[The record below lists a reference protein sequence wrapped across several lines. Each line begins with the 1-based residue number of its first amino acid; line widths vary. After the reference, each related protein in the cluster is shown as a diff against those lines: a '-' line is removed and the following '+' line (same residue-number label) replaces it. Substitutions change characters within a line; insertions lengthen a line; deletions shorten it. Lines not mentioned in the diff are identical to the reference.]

1 MTDTAPSPEPQVVAA
16 PPPHILVADTESYVC
31 NVVRA
36 ALDADAYRVS
46 RATTRSAAIR
56 VLRGQRPDLLLVD
69 LLLSRALGLP
79 LALYAVN
86 RDVLVIFTTSDR
98 KMRRILARA
107 GCPVL
112 VKPLNVQ
119 ELTAA
124 IKRALADSS
133 AMCRRCRDA
142 WQRLVSDHRECDALL
157 ECAGDLRE
165 EMMAVF
171 ETARQNRCVTL

>member
-1 MTDTAPSPEPQVVAA
+1 MTDTAPSADQHAVAA

-56 VLRGQRPDLLLVD
+56 VLRSQHPDLMLVD

-79 LALYAVN
+79 LALYAIN
-86 RDVLVIFTTSDR
+86 RQVPVIFTTGDR

-112 VKPLNVQ
+112 AKPLNVQ

-124 IKRALADSS
+124 IGHSLADGSG
-133 AMCRRCRDA
+133 MCRRCRDA
-142 WQRLVSDHRECDALL
+142 WQRLVNDHRECDALL
-157 ECAGDLRE
+157 DCVGDLRL

-171 ETARQNRCVTL
+171 ETARQKSCAV

>member
-1 MTDTAPSPEPQVVAA
+1 MTDTAPSADLPPVAAA
-16 PPPHILVADTESYVC
+16 PPHVLVADAESYVC

-86 RDVLVIFTTSDR
+86 RGVPVIFTTGDR

-112 VKPLNVQ
+112 IKPLNVQ

-124 IKRALADSS
+124 ITRALADSP

-142 WQRLVSDHRECDALL
+142 WQHLVSDHRECDALL
-157 ECAGDLRE
+157 DCVGDLRQ

-171 ETARQNRCVTL
+171 KTARQNRSATL